1 MHAFGVRGHPNNVR
15 LIDSLQYIFQH
26 REEALAVEFFI
37 YLFITGVIYAL
48 VRKVR
53 NLPWF
58 ILFTALS
65 VLLGY
70 LMRSHKNVLALNIA
84 FKGYEELFSFFGS
97 PFSHFFS
104 FKVFWYKAC
113 TGEFIMHMLFF
124 TAAVFV
130 ESVTSLRVARSHN
143 DRTSDE
149 SAEILGLS
157 LTNIVFGC
165 LGLLP
170 VSIPVARNVLAFETG
185 ANNKIYHLFSAG
197 LLFSM
202 AFLAWP
208 LMRQFPNVT
217 ISAYNSCLGIMLLEV
232 KSLVNLVSFNRPL
245 IVPVT
250 ILILGSM
257 FMDVLTAFSL
267 SLISYFLIYFNIGGY
282 EYFKIENCK
291 EFFD

>member
-1 MHAFGVRGHPNNVR
+1 M
-15 LIDSLQYIFQH
+15 
-26 REEALAVEFFI
+26 EFFF
-37 YLFITGVIYAL
+37 YLIISGIVYAL
-48 VRKVR
+48 VRKIR

-58 ILFTALS
+58 IVFTTLS

-70 LMRSHKNVLALNIA
+70 LMHTHKNVLALNIA
-84 FKGYEELFSFFGS
+84 FKGYEELFTFFGH
-97 PFSHFFS
+97 PFTHFFS

-113 TGEFIMHMLFF
+113 SGEFIMHMLFF

-130 ESVTSLRVARSHN
+130 ESVTSIRVARSHH

-170 VSIPVARNVLAFETG
+170 VSIPVARNILAYETG

-202 AFLAWP
+202 AFL
-208 LMRQFPNVT
+208 F
-217 ISAYNSCLGIMLLEV
+217 
-232 KSLVNLVSFNRPL
+232 
-245 IVPVT
+245 
-250 ILILGSM
+250 
-257 FMDVLTAFSL
+257 
-267 SLISYFLIYFNIGGY
+267 
-282 EYFKIENCK
+282 
-291 EFFD
+291 